1 MTKRLRKKVTMSK
14 SKLMEKQFDQLALKD
29 EYSKRVDQ
37 KLNKKLLQ
45 INSNLKIMNCMPKG
59 DEYELQVATTDQP
72 PKKVRYSQSKEIV
85 KKKFD
90 SDEEQERKEFEAEL
104 YDEYEQE
111 QKRDFMQM
119 AVHYKNLCRTYKKQ
133 LIDSHKT
140 IKELHSTIE
149 QMERKSW
156 LQKRQKTSLQ
166 LMNMECEENMKL
178 AFSKCTAYCEKI
190 NKLSDVITTHSDKE
204 GQEEIIFGTLKNVIK
219 EKREIKIFAK
229 SFSNLISYI
238 DPDCMHLNKSDH
250 IDFTKLNSITNETL
264 KHLKENSLR
273 NVHCRC
279 GSGGCNDYQDNH
291 SNSYKP
297 NEDPLILCQY
307 SDSSTSSASSL
318 NANKQFQKSE
328 RGKNNENASSN
339 KRSTTNRPTVEFLV
353 KCMNL
358 IQELFDVDCF
368 HGVPTKINELYY
380 KLGQMN
386 NFKRAIQNVFAP
398 DKNYTLEKLVNAVQ
412 ITHSQLNEQLSTN
425 LKSILHS
432 SNLHNVIDK
441 FNMYD
446 EYFPLFR
453 ELLDQVMK
461 HLEVSRLD
469 QIMPSIRALKILATP
484 TVS

>member
-1 MTKRLRKKVTMSK
+1 
-14 SKLMEKQFDQLALKD
+14 
-29 EYSKRVDQ
+29 
-37 KLNKKLLQ
+37 
-45 INSNLKIMNCMPKG
+45 
-59 DEYELQVATTDQP
+59 
-72 PKKVRYSQSKEIV
+72 
-85 KKKFD
+85 
-90 SDEEQERKEFEAEL
+90 
-104 YDEYEQE
+104 
-111 QKRDFMQM
+111 
-119 AVHYKNLCRTYKKQ
+119 
-133 LIDSHKT
+133 
-140 IKELHSTIE
+140 
-149 QMERKSW
+149 
-156 LQKRQKTSLQ
+156 
-166 LMNMECEENMKL
+166 
-178 AFSKCTAYCEKI
+178 
-190 NKLSDVITTHSDKE
+190 
-204 GQEEIIFGTLKNVIK
+204 
-219 EKREIKIFAK
+219 
-229 SFSNLISYI
+229 
-238 DPDCMHLNKSDH
+238 MHLNKSDH

-432 SNLHNVIDK
+432 SNLHK
-441 FNMYD
+441 
-446 EYFPLFR
+446 
-453 ELLDQVMK
+453 
-461 HLEVSRLD
+461 
-469 QIMPSIRALKILATP
+469 
-484 TVS
+484 